1 MRQLARRGPSLA
13 RQAPPVVPV
22 TLRSAAA
29 DGLQVSIDLAP
40 LVDAIGVCLEA
51 ILTRQ
56 LEGLALRTV
65 HEQALDVP
73 AAAERLGIS
82 PAATWRLI
90 RSGRLD
96 SLKVGGRRVVPSSAI
111 DAFLQQH

>member
-1 MRQLARRGPSLA
+1 MQQPAKHGPSLA

-40 LVDAIGVCLEA
+40 LVDAIGARLEA
-51 ILTRQ
+51 ILSRRLQ
-56 LEGLALRTV
+56 GLATGTA
-65 HEQALDVP
+65 HDQALDVP

-82 PAATWRLI
+82 QAATWRLI
-90 RSGRLD
+90 RYGRLD
-96 SLKVGGRRVVPSSAI
+96 TLKVGARRVVPSSAI